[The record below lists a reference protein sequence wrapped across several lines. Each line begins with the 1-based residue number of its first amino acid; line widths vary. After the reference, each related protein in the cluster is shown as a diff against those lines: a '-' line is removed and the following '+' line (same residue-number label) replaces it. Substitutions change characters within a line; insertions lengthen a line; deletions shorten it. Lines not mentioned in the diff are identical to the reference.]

1 MRKTLALLSG
11 LMLVA
16 SFAAYGDTYNEAPML
31 AALVSAGSLPPVDDR
46 LPDVPQVVEP
56 QASLGQSIGE
66 YGGTA
71 NVLHLRPDLTRDGWY
86 LAGTDPFLRIDF
98 DQSTIVTNMPERYE
112 LSGDG
117 MTFTFKLRAGM
128 KWSDG
133 EPFGL
138 HDIEFWHTD
147 ILQNESLT
155 PSVPGGFA
163 PGGEV
168 MRYEAVDETTARLHF
183 SAPHPLFTTL
193 LVGGWG
199 GVLTPPSHYLKQ
211 FHIAHNSDADKVA
224 KEAGFDAWHQ
234 YFNDRNRHFIGF
246 PMKPDLPT
254 LNPYTQTR
262 KETDLLVYERNPFY
276 WKVDSEG
283 NQLPYIDRIV
293 SRRLEELQVY
303 YGKIISGEADF
314 AAAEG
319 HTVNFQEFPMFK
331 ENEAAGQYR
340 VLLWQYTNQSSP
352 TLMLNQTLEGDDVL
366 RDLFREVNFRRA
378 LSLAIDRHE
387 INEVLYFGRAKPTQI
402 NALST
407 SKYYNPDYDDSWAQF
422 DPDRANQMLDELGL
436 EWDRNREFRLR
447 SDGKRLAWTF
457 LTADHSAGARGADQ
471 GVLGRHRGGPVDQ
484 RAEHRAVSRAGACQ
498 RPADGRLGARRVL
511 GLPDLQRSLQPGS
524 HAEHRQ
530 RVEPVVGQVAGLRRR
545 SGRGAARGR
554 GADVRQLAAAP
565 GHGRRSGGRPSRQ
578 GDPDLGVGE
587 PAGDRHGRLLPD
599 RVHHQGQPD
608 ERAGDLPV
616 RLGHAVHVP
625 GPSRV
630 VLPAAAAAA
639 APDVTTRTV
648 GAGVV
653 RVPAPRSRA
662 GGGSR

>member
-71 NVLHLRPDLTRDGWY
+71 NVLHLRPDRTRDGWY

-234 YFNDRNRHFIGF
+234 YFNDRNHHFIGF

-276 WKVDSEG
+276 WKVDSAG

-293 SRRLEELQVY
+293 SRRLEDLQVY
-303 YGKIISGEADF
+303 YGKIISGEVDF

-352 TLMLNQTLEGDDVL
+352 TLMLNQTLEGDEVL

-447 SDGKRLAWTF
+447 PDGKRLAWTF
-457 LTADHSAGARGADQ
+457 LTQSIQPALEELIKEYWAAVGVDLSINVLNIELYRERVRANDLQMGAWGHDGSSDFLIFNDPYNLVPTPSTGNAWSQLWAKWLDSGGDQ
-471 GVLGRHRGGPVDQ
+471 GEEP
-484 RAEHRAVSRAGACQ
+484 
-498 RPADGRLGARRVL
+498 PADVVQMY
-511 GLPDLQRSLQPGS
+511 DNWQQLQATVDE
-524 HAEHRQ
+524 AE
-530 RVEPVVGQVAGLRRR
+530 G
-545 SGRGAARGR
+545 
-554 GADVRQLAAAP
+554 
-565 GHGRRSGGRPSRQ
+565 
-578 GDPDLGVGE
+578 
-587 PAGDRHGRLLPD
+587 
-599 RVHHQGQPD
+599 
-608 ERAGDLPV
+608 V
-616 RLGHAVHVP
+616 RLGKEILTWV
-625 GPSRV
+625 SEN
-630 VLPAAAAAA
+630 LP
-639 APDVTTRTV
+639 VIGTV
-648 GAGVV
+648 GYFPTVFIIKDNLMN
-653 RVPAPRSRA
+653 VPETYLYGWDMLYTFPAHPELFYLQQPLQPHQM
-662 GGGSR
+662 

>member
-138 HDIEFWHTD
+138 HDIEFWHKD

-183 SAPHPLFTTL
+183 SAPHPLFPTL

-211 FHIAHNSDADKVA
+211 FHIAHNSDA
-224 KEAGFDAWHQ
+224 
-234 YFNDRNRHFIGF
+234 
-246 PMKPDLPT
+246 
-254 LNPYTQTR
+254 TR
-262 KETDLLVYERNPFY
+262 WP
-276 WKVDSEG
+276 
-283 NQLPYIDRIV
+283 
-293 SRRLEELQVY
+293 RRP
-303 YGKIISGEADF
+303 GSMPG
-314 AAAEG
+314 
-319 HTVNFQEFPMFK
+319 T
-331 ENEAAGQYR
+331 
-340 VLLWQYTNQSSP
+340 
-352 TLMLNQTLEGDDVL
+352 
-366 RDLFREVNFRRA
+366 
-378 LSLAIDRHE
+378 
-387 INEVLYFGRAKPTQI
+387 
-402 NALST
+402 ST
-407 SKYYNPDYDDSWAQF
+407 S
-422 DPDRANQMLDELGL
+422 
-436 EWDRNREFRLR
+436 
-447 SDGKRLAWTF
+447 T
-457 LTADHSAGARGADQ
+457 TATNTPSA
-471 GVLGRHRGGPVDQ
+471 
-484 RAEHRAVSRAGACQ
+484 SR
-498 RPADGRLGARRVL
+498 
-511 GLPDLQRSLQPGS
+511 
-524 HAEHRQ
+524 
-530 RVEPVVGQVAGLRRR
+530 
-545 SGRGAARGR
+545 
-554 GADVRQLAAAP
+554 
-565 GHGRRSGGRPSRQ
+565 
-578 GDPDLGVGE
+578 
-587 PAGDRHGRLLPD
+587 
-599 RVHHQGQPD
+599 
-608 ERAGDLPV
+608 
-616 RLGHAVHVP
+616 
-625 GPSRV
+625 
-630 VLPAAAAAA
+630 
-639 APDVTTRTV
+639 
-648 GAGVV
+648 
-653 RVPAPRSRA
+653 
-662 GGGSR
+662 

>member
-1 MRKTLALLSG
+1 MRKTLALLTG
-11 LMLVA
+11 VTLIA
-16 SFAAYGDTYNEAPML
+16 SFAAYADTYHEAPML

-56 QASLGQSIGE
+56 QASLGQTIGE

-86 LAGTDPFLRIDF
+86 MAGTDPFLRIDF
-98 DQSTIVTNMPERYE
+98 DESTIVTNMPESYE
-112 LSGDG
+112 LSADG

-133 EPFGL
+133 EPMGM

-155 PSVPGGFA
+155 PTVPGGFA

-168 MRYEAVDETTARLHF
+168 LRLEAVDDTTGRFHF
-183 SAPHPLFTTL
+183 SAPHPLFTTQ
-193 LVGGWG
+193 LVGWWG

-234 YFNDRNRHFIGF
+234 YFNDRNHHFIGF

-262 KETDLLVYERNPFY
+262 KETDLLVYERNPYY
-276 WKVDSEG
+276 WKVDTAG
-283 NQLPYIDRIV
+283 NQLPYIDSIV
-293 SRRLEELQVY
+293 SRRLEDLEVY

-319 HTVNFQEFPMFK
+319 HTVNFQQFPMFK

-340 VLLWQYTNQSSP
+340 VFLWQYTNQSSP
-352 TLMLNQTLEGDDVL
+352 TLMVNQTLEGDDVL

-407 SKYYNPDYDDSWAQF
+407 SKYYNPDYDDSWAQY
-422 DPDRANQMLDELGL
+422 DPDQANQMLDELGL
-436 EWDRNREFRLR
+436 EWDRNNEFRLR
-447 SDGKRLAWTF
+447 PDGERLAWTF
-457 LTADHSAGARGADQ
+457 LTASIQPALEELIKEYWAAIGVDLSINVLNIELYRERVRANDLQMGAWGHDGSSDFLIFNDPYNLIPTTGTGNAWSQLWAKWLASDGEQGEEPPADVVQ
-471 GVLGRHRGGPVDQ
+471 MYDNWQQLKATIDEEESIRLGR
-484 RAEHRAVSRAGACQ
+484 EILTWVS
-498 RPADGRLGARRVL
+498 
-511 GLPDLQRSLQPGS
+511 
-524 HAEHRQ
+524 EN
-530 RVEPVVGQVAGLRRR
+530 
-545 SGRGAARGR
+545 
-554 GADVRQLAAAP
+554 
-565 GHGRRSGGRPSRQ
+565 
-578 GDPDLGVGE
+578 
-587 PAGDRHGRLLPD
+587 
-599 RVHHQGQPD
+599 
-608 ERAGDLPV
+608 LPV
-616 RLGHAVHVP
+616 IG
-625 GPSRV
+625 
-630 VLPAAAAAA
+630 
-639 APDVTTRTV
+639 TV
-648 GAGVV
+648 GYFPTVFIIKDNLMN
-653 RVPAPRSRA
+653 VPETYLYGWDMLYTFPAHPELFYLQHPLQSHQM
-662 GGGSR
+662 

>member
-1 MRKTLALLSG
+1 MRKTLALLAG
-11 LMLVA
+11 MMLIA
-16 SFAAYGDTYNEAPML
+16 SFAAYADTYHEAPML
-31 AALVSAGSLPPVDDR
+31 AALVSEGNLPPVDDR

-98 DQSTIVTNMPERYE
+98 DESTIVTNMPESYE
-112 LSGDG
+112 LSADG

-133 EPFGL
+133 EPMGL

-168 MRYEAVDETTARLHF
+168 LRFEAVDDTTARFHF
-183 SAPHPLFTTL
+183 SAPHPLFTTQ
-193 LVGGWG
+193 LVGWWG

-211 FHIAHNSDADKVA
+211 FHIAHNSDADDVA

-234 YFNDRNRHFIGF
+234 YFNDRNHHFIGF

-254 LNPYTQTR
+254 LNPFTQTR
-262 KETDLLVYERNPFY
+262 KETDLLVYERNPYY
-276 WKVDSEG
+276 WKVDSAG

-293 SRRLEELQVY
+293 SRRLEDLEVY

-319 HTVNFQEFPMFK
+319 HTVNFQQFPMFK

-340 VLLWQYTNQSSP
+340 VFLWQYTNQSSP

-407 SKYYNPDYDDSWAQF
+407 SKYYNPDYDDSWAQY
-422 DPDRANQMLDELGL
+422 DPDLANQLLDELGL
-436 EWDRNREFRLR
+436 EWDRNNEFRLR
-447 SDGKRLAWTF
+447 PDGERLAWTF
-457 LTADHSAGARGADQ
+457 LTATIQPALEELIKEYWAAVGVDLSINVLNIELYRERVRANDLQMGAWGHDGSSDFLIFNDPYNLLPMTGTGNAWSQLWAKWLDTDGDQ
-471 GVLGRHRGGPVDQ
+471 GEEP
-484 RAEHRAVSRAGACQ
+484 
-498 RPADGRLGARRVL
+498 PADVVQMYRNWQQLKATVDEAESIRLGKEILTWV
-511 GLPDLQRSLQPGS
+511 S
-524 HAEHRQ
+524 EN
-530 RVEPVVGQVAGLRRR
+530 
-545 SGRGAARGR
+545 
-554 GADVRQLAAAP
+554 
-565 GHGRRSGGRPSRQ
+565 
-578 GDPDLGVGE
+578 
-587 PAGDRHGRLLPD
+587 
-599 RVHHQGQPD
+599 
-608 ERAGDLPV
+608 LPV
-616 RLGHAVHVP
+616 IG
-625 GPSRV
+625 
-630 VLPAAAAAA
+630 
-639 APDVTTRTV
+639 TV
-648 GAGVV
+648 GYFPTVFIIKDNLMN
-653 RVPAPRSRA
+653 VPETFLYGWDMLYTFPAHPELFYLQHPLQSHQM
-662 GGGSR
+662 